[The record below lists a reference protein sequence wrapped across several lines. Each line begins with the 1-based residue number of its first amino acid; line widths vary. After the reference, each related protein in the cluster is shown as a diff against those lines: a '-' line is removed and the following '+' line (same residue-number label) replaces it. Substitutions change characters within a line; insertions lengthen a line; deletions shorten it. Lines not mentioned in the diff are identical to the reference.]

1 VAQEEEAVSPLM
13 GRKPVKL
20 LCCPHATVSVQ
31 SIHAQN
37 DSVNDVTSVEVAEKY
52 DIRIQFD
59 DHGYS

>member
-1 VAQEEEAVSPLM
+1 M

-20 LCCPHATVSVQ
+20 LRCPHATVSVQ

-37 DSVNDVTSVEVAEKY
+37 DSVNDVTNVEVAEKY